1 MKKILPLIFCFFTL
15 SVSAMEKETT
25 FKKNLFEQA
34 QSEGKI
40 VIVSSW
46 IKYCSSCASQMK
58 VLKEAK
64 NTSCSDEVHSSPA
77 CTKTDYE
84 CNLFY
89 I

>member
-1 MKKILPLIFCFFTL
+1 
-15 SVSAMEKETT
+15 MEKETT

-64 NTSCSDEVHSSPA
+64 KKVNCLILILIIL
-77 CTKTDYE
+77 
-84 CNLFY
+84 NIFLLM
-89 I
+89 

>member
-1 MKKILPLIFCFFTL
+1 
-15 SVSAMEKETT
+15 MEKETT

-64 NTSCSDEVHSSPA
+64 NTSSSNEVHSSPA
-77 CTKTDYE
+77 CTETDYE